1 MRIIG
6 LTGNIAAGKST
17 VSEELARLGAEVIDA
32 DGLAREALA
41 EKSAGE
47 SEVKRVF
54 GTDYFENGRLNRRK
68 LGALVFENPA
78 EREKLNAIV
87 HPIIHRLL
95 LERLDGLKTKKPGC
109 TAVVDAA
116 LLFENGLEKLCT
128 EVWLVTAPDSVRE
141 ARIMKRDRLTQKEAR
156 DRVASQIPQEK
167 KLALADR
174 VLVNDTNREE
184 LLKKAGEFYLSPLE
198 RNNRNV

>member
-41 EKSAGE
+41 ENSTGE

-54 GTDYFENGRLNRRK
+54 GAEYFENNRLNRRK